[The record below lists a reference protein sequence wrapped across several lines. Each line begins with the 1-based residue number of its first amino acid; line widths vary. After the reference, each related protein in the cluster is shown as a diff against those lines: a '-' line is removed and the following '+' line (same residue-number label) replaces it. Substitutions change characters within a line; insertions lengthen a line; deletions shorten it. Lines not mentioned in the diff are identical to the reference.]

1 MLQAGRMRSRDEPLL
16 VLGADGCKGGGW
28 VVAMIDGEGELSW
41 HEAADTAALL
51 ELADEHSADAVAM
64 DVPIGLAPLGTTR
77 ACDVLARQRL
87 GARSSSVFAAPP
99 REVLSCSTY
108 AEARPL
114 APSLSAQAFG
124 LVPRIREV
132 DELLRAQPP
141 TLHQRVVECHP
152 EVSFASMAG
161 GRALASKKT
170 AAGALQRIALLEEL
184 LPEPLP
190 HDVPA
195 RAALD
200 DALDAAACAMTAHRW
215 ARGEAE
221 VLGDEHDQLGTPMR
235 IVV

>member
-1 MLQAGRMRSRDEPLL
+1 MAIRDDRALL
-16 VLGADGCKGGGW
+16 VLGADGCKGGRW

-41 HEAADTAALL
+41 HAADDTAALL
-51 ELADEHSADAVAM
+51 ELADEYEADAVAL
-64 DVPIGLAPLGTTR
+64 DVPIGLAPLGATR

-87 GARSSSVFAAPP
+87 RARSSSVFAAPP

-132 DELLRAQPP
+132 DAMLRAQPP
-141 TLHQRVVECHP
+141 EVHRRVVESHP
-152 EVSFASMAG
+152 EVAFASIAAG
-161 GRALASKKT
+161 RLGLATKKS
-170 AAGALQRIALLEEL
+170 AAGALQRIGLLEEL

-190 HDVPA
+190 HDVPPTA
-195 RAALD
+195 SLD
-200 DALDAAACAMTAHRW
+200 DALDAAACAMAAHRW
-215 ARGEAE
+215 ASGEAE
-221 VLGDEHDQLGTPMR
+221 VLGDETDPLGLPMR